1 MIRKILAVCLALAVM
16 ACFTACGE
24 DEQTSLTGMVVSVNG
39 TVLSIIEMDSNMG
52 GRDFAEGERPT
63 RPSDMEGFNPED
75 FHGTLPEGETFPQRR
90 EDGKVEFPED
100 STIPQN
106 GERPE
111 MPEGMTIPQDG
122 GRPSPDGENG
132 GKRPGFGNFDTNVE
146 TKEVDIKD
154 AHISLEIDG
163 GKASG
168 SLEDIK
174 EGSIVTIT
182 MNGKSEVTN
191 VLVSSRSGF
200 GGGMRQ
206 EKAA

>member
-1 MIRKILAVCLALAVM
+1 MIRKILAICLALVMM

-24 DEQTSLTGMVVSVNG
+24 GEETTLTGMVVSVNG
-39 TVLSIIEMDSNMG
+39 TVLSIVEMDSSMG

-63 RPSDMEGFNPED
+63 MPADMEGFNPEN
-75 FHGTLPEGETFPQRR
+75 FGGTLPKGETFPQRG
-90 EDGKVEFPED
+90 ENGKFELPEG
-100 STIPQN
+100 STMPQN

-111 MPEGMTIPQDG
+111 MPEGMTMPQNG
-122 GRPSPDGENG
+122 KRPSFDGENG
-132 GKRPGFGNFDTNVE
+132 GKMPGFGNFNSDAE

-168 SLEDIK
+168 SLEDVK
-174 EGSIVTIT
+174 QGSFVTIT
-182 MNGKSEVTN
+182 INGKGEAIN

-200 GGGMRQ
+200 GGMRQ
-206 EKAA
+206 EKAS